1 MPTMS
6 SRIYRASRRSDV
18 LRNCLRNPMNAPINK
33 PTDAKYC
40 KNSAIVWI
48 TYVLRQCQDSQEW
61 FPQRVVKS

>member
-1 MPTMS
+1 
-6 SRIYRASRRSDV
+6 
-18 LRNCLRNPMNAPINK
+18 MNAPINK